1 LEGKLYQGSCIEW
14 SIADHRNY
22 TGARQR
28 LDKYD
33 PGQRVKV
40 HYDPANPTMSV
51 LQPGPAIV
59 IFPTPVI
66 AVTSIVYVMLIV
78 GPVLFKF

>member
-1 LEGKLYQGSCIEW
+1 
-14 SIADHRNY
+14 
-22 TGARQR
+22 
-28 LDKYD
+28 
-33 PGQRVKV
+33 
-40 HYDPANPTMSV
+40 MSV

-66 AVTSIVYVMLIV
+66 AVTSIVYVMLIA

>member
-1 LEGKLYQGSCIEW
+1 
-14 SIADHRNY
+14 
-22 TGARQR
+22 
-28 LDKYD
+28 
-33 PGQRVKV
+33 
-40 HYDPANPTMSV
+40 MSL